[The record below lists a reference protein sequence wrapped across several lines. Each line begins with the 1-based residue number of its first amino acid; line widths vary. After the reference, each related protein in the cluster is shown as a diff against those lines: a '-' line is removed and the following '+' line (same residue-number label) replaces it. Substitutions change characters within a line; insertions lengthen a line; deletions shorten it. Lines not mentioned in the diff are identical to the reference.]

1 MKGQAVKEATKEQQY
16 GACLDVRDEK
26 GVASLGVM
34 TNFVWQTDPKRLLF
48 VLARYKF
55 AARMLAG
62 KTNVLEI
69 GCADAFGSRIVRQFV
84 KSLTVSDFD
93 PVFTKDVQE
102 RMSPDW
108 PMQVRLHD
116 MLSGPIDGAFDAAYS
131 LDVMEHIAE
140 KDEHRFLKNIVDSL
154 TDDGVLLIGMPSL
167 QSQQYASPGS
177 LAGHVNCKT
186 GEGLKQSVDPFFA
199 NVFIFSMNDEVVHTG
214 FYPMAHYLFALC
226 CNRRRSASRN
236 GVNGKHTS

>member
-1 MKGQAVKEATKEQQY
+1 MKEATKEQQY

-26 GVASLGVM
+26 GLATLGVM

-62 KTNVLEI
+62 KSRVLEI

-84 KSLTVSDFD
+84 KSLTVADFD
-93 PVFTKDVQE
+93 PVFTKDVQA
-102 RMSPDW
+102 RMDADW
-108 PMQVRLHD
+108 PLQVRLHD
-116 MLSGPIDGAFDAAYS
+116 MLSGPLGETFDAAYS
-131 LDVMEHIAE
+131 LDVMEHIPE
-140 KDEHRFLKNIVDSL
+140 RDEVRFLKNIVDSL
-154 TDDGVLLIGMPSL
+154 TDEGVLLIGMPSL

-177 LAGHVNCKT
+177 IAGHVNCKT
-186 GEGLKQSVDPFFA
+186 AEGLKQSLERFFA

-214 FYPMAHYLFALC
+214 FYPMAHYLFGLC
-226 CNRRRSASRN
+226 CNKRMAAGCN
-236 GVNGKHTS
+236 GVYGVNGKHAS